1 MSQSQSELI
10 RVNNKISYFFVKEKV
25 DLYKLLA
32 FLREFLFAPIFLICG
47 ILYIY
52 NLFSLS

>member
-1 MSQSQSELI
+1 MMMIHNDAIPSA
-10 RVNNKISYFFVKEKV
+10 EKV